1 MASDDDMREMIDR
14 VDAALERNREASD
27 RNTAAFDRNAAA
39 SDRNTAAFDRFIRA
53 DDRNARAWD
62 TTASIVT
69 GVLETLTEMLE
80 TLRDGRGEQR
90 AQTQA
95 ILRLLDEK
103 SGGSPAA

>member
-1 MASDDDMREMIDR
+1 MASDDDMRELIDR

-53 DDRNARAWD
+53 DDRSARAWD
-62 TTASIVT
+62 TTASILT
-69 GVLETLTEMLE
+69 GVLERLKDSQE
-80 TLRDGRGEQR
+80 TLEDSRAEQR

-103 SGGSPAA
+103 SGGSPDG